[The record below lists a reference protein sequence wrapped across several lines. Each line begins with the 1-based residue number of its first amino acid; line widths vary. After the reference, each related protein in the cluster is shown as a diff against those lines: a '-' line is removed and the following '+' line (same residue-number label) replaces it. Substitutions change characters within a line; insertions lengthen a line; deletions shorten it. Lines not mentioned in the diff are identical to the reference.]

1 MYYYIVIEGDNPEF
15 ANHAIRHREVNELV
29 REFAKDHDRIRLI
42 NPTDY
47 IHSQQDYFDS
57 INHFSRNVYY
67 DIATR
72 IVEIINKE
80 L

>member
-1 MYYYIVIEGDNPEF
+1 M
-15 ANHAIRHREVNELV
+15 

-72 IVEIINKE
+72 IVEIINTE